1 MAPKK
6 ETPDAP
12 KTKRVMTPD
21 QLEKLA
27 QARVKAGAVRQA
39 LKEDREDTKLKLLQD
54 KMDTIKAKKTMK
66 PPTKEEVIPEE
77 PDNVEPTSVPVPDEE
92 SAPDKED
99 KIAKVEP
106 VVEPVVEPKT
116 QAGPPVEKLKKK
128 KKKPIVIVQNSESDS
143 DSDDSNVIY
152 IKKSSRKKKPE
163 NFPQPVPPPQ
173 PPPPAPKVQYNRP
186 PSNPFFAWNSGLAQ
200 RNFM

>member
-39 LKEDREDTKLKLLQD
+39 LKDGREDAQLKLLQD

-66 PPTKEEVIPEE
+66 PLTKEEVIPEE
-77 PDNVEPTSVPVPDEE
+77 PPEPTSVPVPDEE

-106 VVEPVVEPKT
+106 VVEPQCKVEPKT

-128 KKKPIVIVQNSESDS
+128 KKKVIVMPNSESDS
-143 DSDDSNVIY
+143 DSDDSNVIFV
-152 IKKSSRKKKPE
+152 KKTSRKKKPD
-163 NFPQPVPPPQ
+163 NVPQQ
-173 PPPPAPKVQYNRP
+173 PPPTPSLPKYQYQP
-186 PSNPFFAWNSGLAQ
+186 PSNPFFGYNMGIAS
-200 RNFM
+200 RNFQ